1 LPLTTEAPASCCLK
15 FTLNGVEV
23 LYTMRDTN
31 DDLLYRRVKRILP
44 IIQERMTAASN
55 GEQSQVNQDPC
66 PIHNVPMK
74 RYTKGNQSWLSHQ
87 LADGTWCRG
96 K

>member
-1 LPLTTEAPASCCLK
+1 
-15 FTLNGVEV
+15 
-23 LYTMRDTN
+23 MRDVN
-31 DDLLYRRVKRILP
+31 DNLLYGRIKRILP
-44 IIQERMTAASN
+44 IIQERMNTANN
-55 GEQSQVNQDPC
+55 GEQFQANQDPC